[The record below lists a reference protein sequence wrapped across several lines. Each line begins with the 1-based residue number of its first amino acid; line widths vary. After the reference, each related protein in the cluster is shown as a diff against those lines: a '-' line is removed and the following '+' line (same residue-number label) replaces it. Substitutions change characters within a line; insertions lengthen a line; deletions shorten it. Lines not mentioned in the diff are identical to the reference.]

1 MLPHRQTRPGVRDGL
16 EKYWTP
22 AQRACAAP
30 LPVRAAFVL
39 ADRVEAHL
47 HDAEAGLAGTTI
59 TGSGESP
66 FPRIV

>member
-1 MLPHRQTRPGVRDGL
+1 MRDGV

-22 AQRACAAP
+22 AQRACAVP

-39 ADRVEAHL
+39 ADRVAAHL
-47 HDAEAGLAGTTI
+47 HDAEAGLAGSMI
-59 TGSGESP
+59 VGSGEFP